1 MSDFWLL
8 KLALIRYASN
18 ESVKKRNEK
27 SIQMKAERWSNRT
40 DITLIPSVIIWSTGC
55 ISPMDLDYL
64 LFWFDLNPSLTCLQ
78 INMQPRVNYWK
89 HLFLVWIY
97 FNEYIHRWRFG
108 AVWTCFFSNDVH
120 ILWRSFI
127 LSLVDF
133 FLL

>member
-18 ESVKKRNEK
+18 ESVRKNKK
-27 SIQMKAERWSNRT
+27 SIEMKAEKWSNRT
-40 DITLIPSVIIWSTGC
+40 DITLIPSVIIWSTGR

-78 INMQPRVNYWK
+78 INMQSRVNYWT
-89 HLFLVWIY
+89 HFFLVWIY
-97 FNEYIHRWRFG
+97 FNEYIHIWRFG
-108 AVWTCFFSNDVH
+108 AVWTCFFPMTCMV
-120 ILWRSFI
+120 SFI
-127 LSLVDF
+127 LSLVEF